1 MAEPVTVLVVDDEPS
16 ICDIVRKILE
26 PKGYKVRVAR
36 HGVDALKVLDSEAV
50 NCVIADLVMPTMDGI
65 TLAMK
70 LHENFPDLPTVLISG
85 QVDVKAAS
93 IQALAPLLNSD
104 TSCLLKKPFESVDL
118 IQAVEKA
125 LSRARR

>member
-1 MAEPVTVLVVDDEPS
+1 MPDPVTVLVVDDEPS

-26 PKGYKVRVAR
+26 PKGYTVRVAR
-36 HGVDALKVLDSEAV
+36 HGLQALQVLSSEAV
-50 NCVIADLVMPTMDGI
+50 DCVIADLVMPSMDGI

-70 LHENFPDLPTVLISG
+70 LHENYPNLPTVLISG

-104 TSCLLKKPFESVDL
+104 TSCLLKKPFESADL
-118 IQAVEKA
+118 LEAVQRA
-125 LSRARR
+125 LGRARR